1 MNLTRTALLPALAA
15 LGLGLT
21 GTALLAQPGGPG
33 WGGRGWDGPGW
44 DEPGWP
50 DRPVTRSS
58 ALREGR
64 VEVSRFLAD
73 GDAAAALGKGRVA
86 VVEAPVG
93 SGAISAREQATYQA
107 AVIDA
112 LAGNGYDTATA
123 DPQGGQ
129 IAEVRVLHSV
139 AEPAEA
145 PHKPVSGEMMMG
157 VSNRGSMMGM
167 GINIDMTKPLKALV
181 STRLE
186 ARIRDRASGAV
197 LWEGRADTI
206 TREGDSRWTDQKIAA
221 KLAQALFDGFPGRA
235 EAQVT
240 AR

>member
-1 MNLTRTALLPALAA
+1 MILHKPALLPLLAA

-21 GTALLAQPGGPG
+21 GTALMAQRGGP
-33 WGGRGWDGPGW
+33 GWDGPGW
-44 DEPGWP
+44 DGPGWP

-58 ALREGR
+58 GSAREGK
-64 VEVSRFLAD
+64 VDVTRFVAD
-73 GDAAAALGKGRVA
+73 GAAGLGKGA
-86 VVEAPVG
+86 LDVVEAPAG
-93 SGAISAREQATYQA
+93 SGTPSAREQATYQA

-112 LAGNGYDTATA
+112 LARSGYDTATP

-129 IAEVRVLHSV
+129 IAEVRVLHSL
-139 AEPAEA
+139 AAPAEA

-167 GINIDMTKPLKALV
+167 GINIDMTKPRKALI

-206 TREGDSRWTDQKIAA
+206 TREGDPRWTDQKIAA

-235 EAQVT
+235 GEQV
-240 AR
+240 ASR